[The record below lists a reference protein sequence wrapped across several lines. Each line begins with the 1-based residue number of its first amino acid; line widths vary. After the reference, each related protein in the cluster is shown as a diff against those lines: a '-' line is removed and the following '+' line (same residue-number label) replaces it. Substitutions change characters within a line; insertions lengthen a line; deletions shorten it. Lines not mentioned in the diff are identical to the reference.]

1 MNKALNL
8 AKRPVIYSLPEG
20 TRRPQA
26 KTLADQ
32 RRDHAIEA
40 IIAGR
45 MENYGESFERALCTL
60 IEMGPDKAL
69 VGVMRE
75 REVSTIIRRSPEAIR
90 DRVESA
96 WATFSTLAGWF
107 IRTGRK
113 VQDYSDC

>member
-1 MNKALNL
+1 MNKAPSPN
-8 AKRPVIYSLPEG
+8 KRPVIYSLAEG
-20 TRRPQA
+20 ILRPHA
-26 KTLADQ
+26 KTLVDQ
-32 RRDHAIEA
+32 RRDYAIEA

-45 MENYGESFERALCTL
+45 MDNYGESFERALCTL

-75 REVSTIIRRSPEAIR
+75 REVSTIIRRNPEAIR